1 MYHVLYY
8 LNIVPSCSLNIL
20 LGVWGRRDAF
30 LVRPRQRSTPTATH
44 TQRDLHLN
52 CAPLPF
58 IFCVSLSLT
67 QLCEGMVGIPFDF
80 ANSIW
85 CKNKYTRGEGDK
97 KRVGVVGGVK
107 RWRVA
112 WSSEREW
119 ALVEVVVVGE
129 DERKS
134 RGEKEKELG
143 SRDELKHPVPGWSRK
158 PLSALI

>member
-97 KRVGVVGGVK
+97 KRVGVVGGGEEME
-107 RWRVA
+107 
-112 WSSEREW
+112 SCMELREGMS
-119 ALVEVVVVGE
+119 VGGGGGGGGGRTE
-129 DERKS
+129 EQRGERKGVRES
-134 RGEKEKELG
+134 RWVETSS
-143 SRDELKHPVPGWSRK
+143 SRLKS
-158 PLSALI
+158 